1 MYFIVVWW
9 YVGVDRLDKELTIAQ
24 MQGEHVYVVS
34 TLMMFVCVGKFQM
47 TVLSGCGHTVHED
60 TPDKVHC
67 VYIMPVIASHGPIN
81 NAAGGTVCVH
91 V

>member
-1 MYFIVVWW
+1 MLILAGCVCVCAGYLCMYFIVVWW

-47 TVLSGCGHTVHED
+47 TRYTVY
-60 TPDKVHC
+60 T
-67 VYIMPVIASHGPIN
+67 
-81 NAAGGTVCVH
+81 
-91 V
+91 